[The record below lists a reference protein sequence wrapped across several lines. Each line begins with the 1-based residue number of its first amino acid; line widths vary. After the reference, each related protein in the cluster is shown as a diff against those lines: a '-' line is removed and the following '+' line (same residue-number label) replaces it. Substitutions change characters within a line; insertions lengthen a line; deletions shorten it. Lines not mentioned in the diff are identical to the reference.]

1 MWDFLGGVSGGGWWG
16 FSFQRRQAEKRRGG
30 WRDFKRMSI
39 HLLYTESR
47 DVRDGAEAGFTYPR
61 RHSVTSIGTALLCTK
76 SRTRGVDQFTSSN
89 QSGNKKKGKGKK
101 NINSPEAIFQKTK
114 SRKKRKY
121 TYTKCFIRLIKQH
134 KNRYKKGRRALWS
147 GTISLRLLRL
157 TVVVGSF
164 FSYSLKETDAGRR
177 AQVRPPPPSGRS
189 R

>member
-1 MWDFLGGVSGGGWWG
+1 MWVLFWEGSGGRWWG

-30 WRDFKRMSI
+30 RRDFKRMSI

-76 SRTRGVDQFTSSN
+76 GRTRGVDQFTSSN
-89 QSGNKKKGKGKK
+89 QSGNKQKKERGKK
-101 NINSPEAIFQKTK
+101 TSIHQKQYFK
-114 SRKKRKY
+114 KQNQEKKRKY

-164 FSYSLKETDAGRR
+164 FFLT
-177 AQVRPPPPSGRS
+177 V
-189 R
+189 

>member
-1 MWDFLGGVSGGGWWG
+1 
-16 FSFQRRQAEKRRGG
+16 
-30 WRDFKRMSI
+30 MSI

-61 RHSVTSIGTALLCTK
+61 RHSVTSIGTALLYTK

-89 QSGNKKKGKGKK
+89 QKWKQKKKERGKK

-134 KNRYKKGRRALWS
+134 KNRYKKRQKS
-147 GTISLRLLRL
+147 FVKPHHFFE
-157 TVVVGSF
+157 VVTPDSCCWFFF

-177 AQVRPPPPSGRS
+177 AQVGPPPPSGRS